1 MGRGLPCCSLRL
13 VHLIGRHASKQLDTA
28 FAETLRFCEEARGCL
43 PSTAHSSITYY
54 SQSRVGDR
62 RVTVRWLHLTVVE
75 CFAAVTII
83 FAVQNLEIVSVDFLS
98 LGVRIPLAFLVVA
111 VYLVGMATGGSV
123 LALLRRS
130 VREAGLG
137 PVEIHRELMM
147 AAPR

>member
-1 MGRGLPCCSLRL
+1 M
-13 VHLIGRHASKQLDTA
+13 
-28 FAETLRFCEEARGCL
+28 
-43 PSTAHSSITYY
+43 
-54 SQSRVGDR
+54 
-62 RVTVRWLHLTVVE
+62 RWLHLTVVG

-137 PVEIHRELMM
+137 GEKGV
-147 AAPR
+147 

>member
-1 MGRGLPCCSLRL
+1 
-13 VHLIGRHASKQLDTA
+13 
-28 FAETLRFCEEARGCL
+28 
-43 PSTAHSSITYY
+43 
-54 SQSRVGDR
+54 
-62 RVTVRWLHLTVVE
+62 VRWLHLTVVGF
-75 CFAAVTII
+75 FAAVTII

-137 PVEIHRELMM
+137 GEKGV
-147 AAPR
+147 